1 MAIDYQ
7 EIVAIVAQCVTLALP
22 IGLVFGIG
30 GKAVDMFLSMALG
43 KERVKL

>member
-1 MAIDYQ
+1 MTLDYQ
-7 EIVAIVAQCVTLALP
+7 EIVSIVAQCMKLALP

-30 GKAVDMFLSMALG
+30 GKSVDMFLSMALG